1 MSKIYLFY
9 DKDNHFRET
18 FSPETGF
25 YMRTGVLDA
34 DGHDTGVDPFMRCF
48 PQLIDIGIMERCVCA
63 NKCKVDCYQKAIC
76 RTGNNMSVDD
86 YRSIMEQGK
95 GKLFQCLSENEIVLR
110 KNSIGFLESVFIK
123 DIDLGDELYCPDGS
137 THRVYEI
144 NKKRDKAY
152 KIRLTYGKE
161 IVATGEHRFPTVDGL
176 KAVNELSVGDTL
188 LRINGIYHSN
198 ENEIDIVKII
208 ANSKYADYFYLSY
221 CDEFSKL
228 FSVPDGKSVPISKI
242 AGYLDK
248 INYRNATI
256 NVGRSQYRLKP
267 IWNIDEDLMLLLGHY
282 VGNGSHRSIVI
293 SKYQTKMIEKI
304 ENALVKCFPSISYNT
319 YDKNN
324 TFIIELKSS
333 ILFEKVF
340 DKLLGCRIGN
350 EKQIPNIVY
359 NISEDM
365 QRAFLR
371 GYFCDGN
378 MQTCSN
384 DGNYGKICFN
394 TSSEKLYKDLCILL
408 SSLNVDYSIQT
419 QEAEDAVFSS
429 NEPRIIHRKKRY
441 RIVINNLIEI
451 EKIKEVIAD
460 HKDAQHFFEIINSY
474 HNEKDLRERKP
485 CSIVSIEEIGDVNV
499 VDINIDSH
507 DHLFV
512 TTNGIISHN
521 CALGGAGD
529 PDTHENFE
537 DILRISRE
545 YGVVPNFTTSGI
557 AFTPEKAEL
566 CKKYCGAVAV
576 SEHNADY
583 TRAAIKMLLDA
594 GVKTNIHYV
603 LSAES
608 IDDAIDRLRNNGFDK
623 GINAVVFLLY
633 KPIGLGKPEKVLRA
647 DNPKVKE
654 FFELVDNGD
663 FDFKIG
669 FDSCSC
675 AGIVNNTSK
684 INLDSI
690 DFCEGGRYSMYIDAQ
705 MNAMPCSFGNQDSKW
720 YVSLRDHTIEEAWN
734 SDVFNRFRDSL
745 RNSCPGCPKRA
756 CCAGGCPI
764 CREIVLCNNAEK
776 VLV

>member
-95 GKLFQCLSENEIVLR
+95 GKLFQ
-110 KNSIGFLESVFIK
+110 
-123 DIDLGDELYCPDGS
+123 
-137 THRVYEI
+137 
-144 NKKRDKAY
+144 
-152 KIRLTYGKE
+152 
-161 IVATGEHRFPTVDGL
+161 VAV
-176 KAVNELSVGDTL
+176 
-188 LRINGIYHSN
+188 
-198 ENEIDIVKII
+198 
-208 ANSKYADYFYLSY
+208 
-221 CDEFSKL
+221 
-228 FSVPDGKSVPISKI
+228 
-242 AGYLDK
+242 
-248 INYRNATI
+248 
-256 NVGRSQYRLKP
+256 
-267 IWNIDEDLMLLLGHY
+267 
-282 VGNGSHRSIVI
+282 
-293 SKYQTKMIEKI
+293 
-304 ENALVKCFPSISYNT
+304 
-319 YDKNN
+319 
-324 TFIIELKSS
+324 
-333 ILFEKVF
+333 
-340 DKLLGCRIGN
+340 
-350 EKQIPNIVY
+350 
-359 NISEDM
+359 
-365 QRAFLR
+365 
-371 GYFCDGN
+371 
-378 MQTCSN
+378 
-384 DGNYGKICFN
+384 
-394 TSSEKLYKDLCILL
+394 
-408 SSLNVDYSIQT
+408 
-419 QEAEDAVFSS
+419 
-429 NEPRIIHRKKRY
+429 
-441 RIVINNLIEI
+441 
-451 EKIKEVIAD
+451 
-460 HKDAQHFFEIINSY
+460 
-474 HNEKDLRERKP
+474 
-485 CSIVSIEEIGDVNV
+485 
-499 VDINIDSH
+499 
-507 DHLFV
+507 
-512 TTNGIISHN
+512 
-521 CALGGAGD
+521 GGAGD

-545 YGVVPNFTTSGI
+545 YGIVPNFTTSGI

-745 RNSCPGCPKRA
+745 RNSCPGCQKRA

-776 VLV
+776 ALV